1 MKNSSKKKGFTL
13 AELLVVVAIIAVLV
27 AVSIPIFTSQLKKAT
42 KATNEAN
49 LRAAKGAAVS
59 TYLSDSGT
67 GAAEYNYDV
76 VNGKI
81 KAESVTLTSSVT
93 ISDATEDYQYTKI
106 GVKIDA
112 DNNVVLYAAKE

>member
-1 MKNSSKKKGFTL
+1 MTKKLNNKKGFTL

-59 TYLSDSGT
+59 TYLSSDSTAATTYQYDLANGT
-67 GAAEYNYDV
+67 ITTAGSVAKNEVTSIEAA
-76 VNGKI
+76 
-81 KAESVTLTSSVT
+81 T
-93 ISDATEDYQYTKI
+93 DAAKYTKI
-106 GVKIDA
+106 SVKVDGSTVTLFA
-112 DNNVVLYAAKE
+112 E